1 MRRAHLRYIPLITT
15 IGSLIAT
22 MAFGWPA
29 IDTLWTDHVTRAE
42 IANLRGRCDEISDQQ
57 PLLVRRVH
65 HVEEQIENRVEQGLT
80 NDSLIGFRDH
90 LVSLIREQGC
100 QVRQVQVSPSTRRAW
115 KGSDDDP
122 FDTAAD
128 LTRQREGT
136 SLELAS
142 SIVTLRAAGNYQ
154 QLQRLCKAVVSA
166 PYLAAPEFI
175 SWEPAESDGR
185 QLEVEMRIRF
195 IGFVHPNT

>member
-29 IDTLWTDHVTRAE
+29 IDTLWTDHVTKTE
-42 IANLRGRCDEISDQQ
+42 LANLRGRCDEVSDQQ

-65 HVEEQIENRVEQGLT
+65 HVEELIEDHVEQGLT

-90 LVSLIREQGC
+90 LVSLIRAQGC
-100 QVRQVQVSPSTRRAW
+100 QVRQVQVSPSTRRVW
-115 KGSDDDP
+115 KGSGDDP
-122 FDTAAD
+122 FDSDAD
-128 LTRQREGT
+128 LTPNRNGA
-136 SLELAS
+136 SLELAT
-142 SIVTLRAAGNYQ
+142 SIVTLRAAGDYQ
-154 QLQRLCKAVVSA
+154 HLQGLLNAVVSA

-175 SWEPAESDGR
+175 AWEPAESDSR
-185 QLEVEMRIRF
+185 QLEAEMRIRF